1 MDDRSYRYRR
11 TQPSQEI
18 EFVQILESHRSMARK
33 LKRIAGK
40 QKAGTLIALAFAGT
54 FLPGCLPNRQ
64 VRNFSALPCQ
74 TSSANE
80 TYRWD
85 QLHRSDPP
93 VSPCSPMHGT
103 GSSPFDID
111 LTKLSQETTLNLSL
125 EEAVRLA
132 LANSKI
138 MRDLGGTVLRTPQA
152 SISTNDPAL
161 AFTDPRFGEEAALAE
176 FDAILHS
183 SAFFEKND
191 RQLNNRFFGNQGIF
205 QQDLHNYQLGI
216 SKRSATGSTMSVR
229 NFTTYDSNNQ
239 LSNSIGRSSFDQI
252 IETEIRQP
260 LLQGAGTEFNR
271 IAGPGAR
278 PGQIN
283 GFLIGRV
290 RTDISLTDFERSVRD
305 LVADVENAY
314 WDLHFAFRDL
324 EAKVDARDIALV
336 TAKKLEAQTATQ
348 GTGDAAQAMEQ
359 YYRFESD
366 VIDSVNGRSVD
377 GTRTN
382 NGSAGGSFRGT
393 GGLRVA
399 ERRLRLILGMDIN
412 DGKLI
417 RPSDD
422 PAQAPI
428 LYDWASSSG
437 EAISRREEI
446 RRQRWVIKQ
455 RELEL
460 IANRNFLKPQ
470 LDVVGR
476 YRFRGF
482 GKDLINYDNK
492 SDAVSNLL
500 DGNYQ
505 EWQAGLEY
513 TLPVGFRKAFTA
525 VRNSQLALHR
535 ESEVLKE
542 QERVVLY
549 GLSNAMNEMKRSYD
563 SMQLQEK
570 RLGEIVRQLN
580 TLQAKWD
587 SGQDPALDVL
597 LDTHRRLLDAR
608 LRYHQ
613 SRVEYALAI
622 RNVEFE
628 KGSLLEFCKISL
640 AG

>member
-1 MDDRSYRYRR
+1 MMALALATPFLAGCFPNRSY
-11 TQPSQEI
+11 
-18 EFVQILESHRSMARK
+18 
-33 LKRIAGK
+33 
-40 QKAGTLIALAFAGT
+40 
-54 FLPGCLPNRQ
+54 NR
-64 VRNFSALPCQ
+64 FSAFPGQ
-74 TSSANE
+74 TSAADE
-80 TYRWD
+80 TYRCS
-85 QLHRSDPP
+85 QLNRSDPP
-93 VSPCSPMHGT
+93 VSACSLEVDI

-111 LTKLSQETTLNLSL
+111 LTTLTQETTVNLSL

-138 MRDLGGTVLRTPQA
+138 LRDLGGTVLRTPQA
-152 SISTNDPAL
+152 STSTNDPAL
-161 AFTDPRFGEEAALAE
+161 ALTDPRFGEEAALAE
-176 FDAILHS
+176 FDAVVRS
-183 SAFFEKND
+183 SAFFENND

-239 LSNSIGRSSFDQI
+239 LSNSIGPSSWDQI
-252 IETEIRQP
+252 VETEIRQP

-324 EAKVDARDIALV
+324 EARVDARDIALV

-366 VIDSVNGRSVD
+366 VIDAVNGRSVD

-399 ERRLRLILGMDIN
+399 ERRLRLILGTAIN

-417 RPSDD
+417 RPSDE

-428 LYDWASSSG
+428 LYDWVNSSH

-460 IANRNFLKPQ
+460 LANRNFLKPQ

-482 GKDLINYDNK
+482 GKDLVNYNNK

-505 EWQAGLEY
+505 EWQAGLDY
-513 TLPVGFRKAFTA
+513 TLPVGFRKAFAA
-525 VRNSQLALHR
+525 VRNSELGLRR
-535 ESEVLKE
+535 EAEVLKE

-570 RLGEIVRQLN
+570 RLGEIVRQLQS
-580 TLQAKWD
+580 LQAKWE

>member
-1 MDDRSYRYRR
+1 
-11 TQPSQEI
+11 
-18 EFVQILESHRSMARK
+18 
-33 LKRIAGK
+33 
-40 QKAGTLIALAFAGT
+40 
-54 FLPGCLPNRQ
+54 
-64 VRNFSALPCQ
+64 
-74 TSSANE
+74 
-80 TYRWD
+80 
-85 QLHRSDPP
+85 
-93 VSPCSPMHGT
+93 
-103 GSSPFDID
+103 
-111 LTKLSQETTLNLSL
+111 
-125 EEAVRLA
+125 
-132 LANSKI
+132 
-138 MRDLGGTVLRTPQA
+138 
-152 SISTNDPAL
+152 
-161 AFTDPRFGEEAALAE
+161 
-176 FDAILHS
+176 
-183 SAFFEKND
+183 
-191 RQLNNRFFGNQGIF
+191 
-205 QQDLHNYQLGI
+205 
-216 SKRSATGSTMSVR
+216 MSVR

-239 LSNSIGRSSFDQI
+239 LSNSIGPSSWDQI
-252 IETEIRQP
+252 FETEIRQP

-324 EAKVDARDIALV
+324 EARVDARDIALV

-366 VIDSVNGRSVD
+366 VIDAVNGRSVD

-382 NGSAGGSFRGT
+382 NGSAGGNFRGT

-399 ERRLRLILGMDIN
+399 ERRLRLILGIAIN
-412 DGKLI
+412 DGMLI
-417 RPSDD
+417 RPSDE
-422 PAQAPI
+422 PAQSPI
-428 LYDWASSSG
+428 QYDWASSSH

-460 IANRNFLKPQ
+460 LANRNFLKPQ

-482 GKDLINYDNK
+482 GKDLVNYDNK

-505 EWQAGLEY
+505 EWQAGLDY
-513 TLPVGFRKAFTA
+513 TLPVGFRKAFAA
-525 VRNSQLALHR
+525 VRNSELGLRR
-535 ESEVLKE
+535 EAEVLKE

-570 RLGEIVRQLN
+570 RLGEIVRQLQS
-580 TLQAKWD
+580 LQAKWE

-613 SRVEYALAI
+613 SRVEYALAV

-628 KGSLLEFCKISL
+628 KGSLLEFCKISM

>member
-1 MDDRSYRYRR
+1 
-11 TQPSQEI
+11 
-18 EFVQILESHRSMARK
+18 MARK
-33 LKRIAGK
+33 RLEIAGK
-40 QKAGTLIALAFAGT
+40 RSTGALIAFVIASPY
-54 FLPGCLPNRQ
+54 FLGCFPNR
-64 VRNFSALPCQ
+64 
-74 TSSANE
+74 TSKHFTAITSHHAGADE
-80 TYRWD
+80 TYRWE
-85 QLHRSDPP
+85 QFHRSDPP
-93 VSPCSPMHGT
+93 VSPCSPLSDI

-111 LTKLSQETTLNLSL
+111 LTTLTKETTLSISL
-125 EEAVRLA
+125 EEAVRIA

-138 MRDLGGTVLRTPQA
+138 MRDLGGTVLRSPRAIT
-152 SISTNDPAL
+152 STNDPAL
-161 AFTDPRFGEEAALAE
+161 TFTDPRFGEEAALSE
-176 FDAILHS
+176 FDAVVSS
-183 SAFFEKND
+183 SAFFENND

-216 SKRSATGSTMSVR
+216 SKRSATGSTMSLR
-229 NFTTYDSNNQ
+229 NFTTYDNNNQ
-239 LSNSIGRSSFDQI
+239 LSNAIGKSSFDQI
-252 IETEIRQP
+252 VETEIRQP

-290 RTDISLTDFERSVRD
+290 RTDISLTDFEKSIRD
-305 LVADVENAY
+305 LVAEVENAY
-314 WDLHFAFRDL
+314 WDLHFAYRDL
-324 EAKVDARDIALV
+324 EARVDARDIALV
-336 TAKKLEAQTATQ
+336 TAKKLEAQAATQ

-366 VIDSVNGRSVD
+366 VIDAVNGRSVD

-382 NGSAGGSFRGT
+382 NGSAGGSFRGL

-399 ERRLRLILGMDIN
+399 ERRLRLILGIAIN
-412 DGKLI
+412 DGKLV

-422 PAQAPI
+422 PSQAPI
-428 LYDWASSSG
+428 LYDWANSSG
-437 EAISRREEI
+437 EALSRREEI

-470 LDVVGR
+470 VDLIGR

-482 GKDLINYDNK
+482 GKELLNYGDK

-525 VRNSQLALHR
+525 VRNSQLALQR

-549 GLSNAMNEMKRSYD
+549 GLSNAMNEMKRAFD

-570 RLGEIVRQLN
+570 RLGEIVRQLQS
-580 TLQAKWD
+580 LQAKWE
-587 SGQDPALDVL
+587 SGQDPALDVV

-640 AG
+640 AK

>member
-1 MDDRSYRYRR
+1 
-11 TQPSQEI
+11 
-18 EFVQILESHRSMARK
+18 MARK
-33 LKRIAGK
+33 FERIAGK
-40 QKAGTLIALAFAGT
+40 RRACMLIALSFASPI
-54 FLPGCLPNRQ
+54 LSGCFPNRQ
-64 VRNFSALPCQ
+64 SRHFSALPCP
-74 TSSANE
+74 TIGTDE
-80 TYRWD
+80 THRWD

-93 VSPCSPMHGT
+93 VSAGSPESDT

-111 LTKLSQETTLNLSL
+111 LTTLTSETTLNLSL
-125 EEAVRLA
+125 EEAIQFG

-138 MRDLGGTVLRTPQA
+138 LRDLGGTVLRSPQ
-152 SISTNDPAL
+152 SSTSTNDPAL
-161 AFTDPRFGEEAALAE
+161 TMTDPRFGEEAALAE
-176 FDAILHS
+176 FDAVMNS
-183 SAFFEKND
+183 SVFFENND

-205 QQDLHNYQLGI
+205 QQDLHNYQVGI
-216 SKRSATGSTMSVR
+216 RKRSATGSTMSVR
-229 NFTTYDSNNQ
+229 NLSTYDSNNQ
-239 LSNSIGRSSFDQI
+239 LSNAIGRSSFDQI
-252 IETEIRQP
+252 LETEIRQP
-260 LLQGAGTEFNR
+260 LLQGAGTQFNR

-290 RTDISLTDFERSVRD
+290 RTDISLTEFERSVRD

-324 EAKVDARDIALV
+324 EARLDARDIALV
-336 TAKKLEAQTATQ
+336 TARKLEAKTAADL
-348 GTGDAAQAMEQ
+348 GVGDAAQALEQ

-366 VIDSVNGRSVD
+366 VIDAVNGRSVD

-399 ERRLRLILGMDIN
+399 ERRLRLILGMEIN
-412 DGKLI
+412 DGRLI

-428 LYDWASSSG
+428 LYDWANSSS

-460 IANRNFLKPQ
+460 LANRNFLKPQ
-470 LDVVGR
+470 LDLVGR

-482 GKDLINYDNK
+482 GKDLVNYDDK

-500 DGNYQ
+500 DGSYQ
-505 EWQAGLEY
+505 EWQAGLDY

-535 ESEVLKE
+535 ETEVLKE
-542 QERVVLY
+542 QERLVLY
-549 GLSNAMNEMKRSYD
+549 GLSNAMNEMKRAYD

-570 RLGEIVRQLN
+570 RLGEIVRQLQS
-580 TLQAKWD
+580 LKAKEEAA
-587 SGQDPALDVL
+587 QDPALDVL
-597 LDTHRRLLDAR
+597 LETHRRLLDAR

-613 SRVEYALAI
+613 SRVEYALAV

-640 AG
+640 SE

>member
-1 MDDRSYRYRR
+1 MLVALSFAS
-11 TQPSQEI
+11 P
-18 EFVQILESHRSMARK
+18 FLLGCFPNHRAS
-33 LKRIAGK
+33 
-40 QKAGTLIALAFAGT
+40 
-54 FLPGCLPNRQ
+54 P
-64 VRNFSALPCQ
+64 FSALPSFSNA
-74 TSSANE
+74 TDE
-80 TYRWD
+80 TNRWD

-93 VSPCSPMHGT
+93 VSVCSAESDT
-103 GSSPFDID
+103 SSSPFDID
-111 LTKLSQETTLNLSL
+111 ITTLTSETTLNLSL
-125 EEAVRLA
+125 EEAIQLA
-132 LANSKI
+132 LSNSKI
-138 MRDLGGTVLRTPQA
+138 LRDLGGTVLRSPQ
-152 SISTNDPAL
+152 SSTSTNDPAMAL
-161 AFTDPRFGEEAALAE
+161 TDPRFGEEAALAE
-176 FDAILHS
+176 FDAVVKS

-239 LSNSIGRSSFDQI
+239 LSNAIGRSSFDQI
-252 IETEIRQP
+252 LETEIRQP

-314 WDLHFAFRDL
+314 WDLHFALRDL
-324 EAKVDARDIALV
+324 EARVDARDIAFV
-336 TAKKLEAQTATQ
+336 TARKLEAQTATQ
-348 GTGDAAQAMEQ
+348 GVGDAAQALEQ

-366 VIDSVNGRSVD
+366 VIDSVNGRPVD

-393 GGLRVA
+393 GGLRIA
-399 ERRLRLILGMDIN
+399 ERRLRLILGMAIN

-417 RPSDD
+417 RPSDE

-428 LYDWASSSG
+428 LYDWNSSSN
-437 EAISRREEI
+437 EAIARREEI

-460 IANRNFLKPQ
+460 LANRNFLKPQ
-470 LDVVGR
+470 LDLVGR

-482 GKDLINYDNK
+482 GRDLINYDDK

-500 DGNYQ
+500 SGNYQ
-505 EWQAGLEY
+505 EWQAGLDY
-513 TLPVGFRKAFTA
+513 ALPVGFRKAYTA

-535 ESEVLKE
+535 ETEVLKE
-542 QERVVLY
+542 QERVVLF

-570 RLGEIVRQLN
+570 RLNEIVRQLQS
-580 TLQAKWD
+580 LQAKWEA
-587 SGQDPALDVL
+587 GKDPALDVL
-597 LDTHRRLLDAR
+597 LETHRRLLDAR

-628 KGSLLEFCKISL
+628 KGSLLEFCKIRL
-640 AG
+640 AE

>member
-1 MDDRSYRYRR
+1 
-11 TQPSQEI
+11 
-18 EFVQILESHRSMARK
+18 MARK

-40 QKAGTLIALAFAGT
+40 RKACMLVALLFASP
-54 FLPGCLPNRQ
+54 FLLGCFPNRR
-64 VRNFSALPCQ
+64 VGHFSALPSL
-74 TSSANE
+74 TNVTDE
-80 TYRWD
+80 THRWE
-85 QLHRSDPP
+85 QIQRSDPP
-93 VSPCSPMHGT
+93 ISACSAESDT

-111 LTKLSQETTLNLSL
+111 ITTLTSETTLNLSL
-125 EEAVRLA
+125 EEAIQLA
-132 LANSKI
+132 LSNSKI
-138 MRDLGGTVLRTPQA
+138 LRDLGGTVLRSPQ
-152 SISTNDPAL
+152 SSTSTNDPAL
-161 AFTDPRFGEEAALAE
+161 ALTDPRFGEEAALAE
-176 FDAILHS
+176 FDAVVKS
-183 SAFFEKND
+183 SAFFENND

-239 LSNSIGRSSFDQI
+239 LSNAIGRSSFDQI
-252 IETEIRQP
+252 LETEIRQP

-271 IAGPGAR
+271 IAGPSAR

-324 EAKVDARDIALV
+324 EARVDARDIAFV
-336 TAKKLEAQTATQ
+336 TARKLEAQTATQ
-348 GTGDAAQAMEQ
+348 GVGDAAQALEQ

-393 GGLRVA
+393 GGLRIA
-399 ERRLRLILGMDIN
+399 ERRLRLILGMAIN
-412 DGKLI
+412 DGKLV
-417 RPSDD
+417 RPSDE

-428 LYDWASSSG
+428 LYDWGSASA

-460 IANRNFLKPQ
+460 LANRNFLKPQ
-470 LDVVGR
+470 LDLVGR

-482 GKDLINYDNK
+482 GKDLINYDDK
-492 SDAVSNLL
+492 SDAVSNMLS
-500 DGNYQ
+500 GNYQ
-505 EWQAGLEY
+505 EWQAGLDY
-513 TLPVGFRKAFTA
+513 TLPVGFRKAYTA

-535 ESEVLKE
+535 ETEVLKE
-542 QERVVLY
+542 QERVVLF

-570 RLGEIVRQLN
+570 RLNEIVRQLRS
-580 TLQAKWD
+580 LEAKWEA
-587 SGQDPALDVL
+587 GKDPALDVL
-597 LDTHRRLLDAR
+597 LETHRRLLDAR

-613 SRVEYALAI
+613 SRVEYALAV

-640 AG
+640 AE

>member
-1 MDDRSYRYRR
+1 MAGKLYRIAGKRR
-11 TQPSQEI
+11 AGLVIALT
-18 EFVQILESHRSMARK
+18 FVATVLSGCFPNRQTRQFSALPMQSSAANESHRS
-33 LKRIAGK
+33 
-40 QKAGTLIALAFAGT
+40 
-54 FLPGCLPNRQ
+54 
-64 VRNFSALPCQ
+64 
-74 TSSANE
+74 
-80 TYRWD
+80 D
-85 QLHRSDPP
+85 QLRRGDPP
-93 VSPCSPMHGT
+93 ISPCSPVST
-103 GSSPFDID
+103 VGSSPFDVN
-111 LTKLSQETTLNLSL
+111 LTSLTAETTISLKL
-125 EEAVRLA
+125 EEAIQLA

-138 MRDLGGTVLRTPQA
+138 LRDLGGTVLRSPVSST
-152 SISTNDPAL
+152 STNDPAMT
-161 AFTDPRFGEEAALAE
+161 FTDPRFGEEAALAE
-176 FDAILHS
+176 FDAVVHS

-205 QQDLHNYQLGI
+205 QQDLHNYQIGI
-216 SKRSATGSTMSVR
+216 TKRSATGSTMSLR

-239 LSNSIGRSSFDQI
+239 LSNAIGPSSFDQI
-252 IETEIRQP
+252 VETEIRQP

-290 RTDISLTDFERSVRD
+290 RTDISLTDFERAVRD

-324 EAKVDARDIALV
+324 EARVDARDIALV
-336 TAKKLEAQTATQ
+336 TAKKLEAQTAVQ
-348 GTGDAAQAMEQ
+348 GTGDTAQAMEQ

-366 VIDSVNGRSVD
+366 VIDSVNGRPID

-382 NGSAGGSFRGT
+382 NGSAGGSFRGS

-422 PAQAPI
+422 PAQAPV
-428 LYDWASSSG
+428 LYDWGNSSS
-437 EAISRREEI
+437 EALLKREEI

-460 IANRNFLKPQ
+460 LANRNFLKPQ
-470 LDVVGR
+470 LDLVGR

-482 GKDLINYDNK
+482 GKDLINYDDK
-492 SDAVSNLL
+492 SDAVSNML

-505 EWQAGLEY
+505 EWQAGLDY
-513 TLPVGFRKAFTA
+513 TLPVGFRKAFAA

-535 ESEVLKE
+535 EAEVLKE
-542 QERVVLY
+542 QERIVLY
-549 GLSNAMNEMKRSYD
+549 GISNAMNEMKRSYD

-570 RLGEIVRQLN
+570 RLGEIVRQLQS
-580 TLQAKWD
+580 LQAKWE
-587 SGQDPALDVL
+587 SGKDPALDVL

-613 SRVEYALAI
+613 SRVEYALAV

-640 AG
+640 AD

>member
-1 MDDRSYRYRR
+1 
-11 TQPSQEI
+11 
-18 EFVQILESHRSMARK
+18 MARK
-33 LKRIAGK
+33 LRRIAGK
-40 QKAGTLIALAFAGT
+40 RKACMLVALSFAT
-54 FLPGCLPNRQ
+54 PFLSGCFPNRR
-64 VRNFSALPCQ
+64 VSHFSALVASRTTVTDDAQCWEQ
-74 TSSANE
+74 I
-80 TYRWD
+80 
-85 QLHRSDPP
+85 HRSDPP
-93 VSPCSPMHGT
+93 DSACSTDTDT

-111 LTKLSQETTLNLSL
+111 ITRLTSETTLNLSL
-125 EEAVRLA
+125 EEAIQLA
-132 LANSKI
+132 LSNSKI
-138 MRDLGGTVLRTPQA
+138 LRDLGGTVLRSPQ
-152 SISTNDPAL
+152 SSTSTNDPAL
-161 AFTDPRFGEEAALAE
+161 ALTDPRFGEEAALAE
-176 FDAILHS
+176 FDAVVKS
-183 SAFFEKND
+183 SAFFENND

-239 LSNSIGRSSFDQI
+239 LSNAIGRSSFDQI
-252 IETEIRQP
+252 LETEIRQP

-324 EAKVDARDIALV
+324 EARVDARDIALV
-336 TAKKLEAQTATQ
+336 TARKLEAQTATQ
-348 GTGDAAQAMEQ
+348 GVGDAAQALEQ

-366 VIDSVNGRSVD
+366 VIDSVNGRTVD

-393 GGLRVA
+393 GGLRIA
-399 ERRLRLILGMDIN
+399 ERRLRLILGMAIN

-417 RPSDD
+417 QPSDE

-428 LYDWASSSG
+428 LYDWGSTSI
-437 EAISRREEI
+437 EAIARREEI

-460 IANRNFLKPQ
+460 LANRNFLKPQ
-470 LDVVGR
+470 LDLVGR

-482 GKDLINYDNK
+482 GRDLINYDDK

-500 DGNYQ
+500 SGNYQ
-505 EWQAGLEY
+505 EWQAGLDY
-513 TLPVGFRKAFTA
+513 ALPVGFRKAYTA

-535 ESEVLKE
+535 ETEVLKE
-542 QERVVLY
+542 QERVVLF

-570 RLGEIVRQLN
+570 RLNEIVRQLQS
-580 TLQAKWD
+580 LQAKWEA
-587 SGQDPALDVL
+587 GKDPALDVL
-597 LDTHRRLLDAR
+597 LETHRRLLDAR

-628 KGSLLEFCKISL
+628 KGSLLEFCKIRL
-640 AG
+640 AE

>member
-1 MDDRSYRYRR
+1 
-11 TQPSQEI
+11 
-18 EFVQILESHRSMARK
+18 
-33 LKRIAGK
+33 
-40 QKAGTLIALAFAGT
+40 
-54 FLPGCLPNRQ
+54 
-64 VRNFSALPCQ
+64 
-74 TSSANE
+74 
-80 TYRWD
+80 
-85 QLHRSDPP
+85 
-93 VSPCSPMHGT
+93 
-103 GSSPFDID
+103 
-111 LTKLSQETTLNLSL
+111 
-125 EEAVRLA
+125 
-132 LANSKI
+132 
-138 MRDLGGTVLRTPQA
+138 
-152 SISTNDPAL
+152 
-161 AFTDPRFGEEAALAE
+161 
-176 FDAILHS
+176 
-183 SAFFEKND
+183 
-191 RQLNNRFFGNQGIF
+191 
-205 QQDLHNYQLGI
+205 
-216 SKRSATGSTMSVR
+216 MSVR
-229 NFTTYDSNNQ
+229 NLTTYDSNNQ
-239 LSNSIGRSSFDQI
+239 LSNVIGRSSFDQI
-252 IETEIRQP
+252 LETEIRQP
-260 LLQGAGTEFNR
+260 LLQGAGTQFNR

-290 RTDISLTDFERSVRD
+290 RTDISLTEFERSVRD

-324 EAKVDARDIALV
+324 EARLDARDIALV
-336 TAKKLEAQTATQ
+336 TARKLEAKTAADL
-348 GTGDAAQAMEQ
+348 GVGDAAQALEQ

-366 VIDSVNGRSVD
+366 VIDAVNGRSVD

-399 ERRLRLILGMDIN
+399 ERRLRLILGMEIN
-412 DGKLI
+412 DGRLI

-428 LYDWASSSG
+428 LYDWANSSS

-460 IANRNFLKPQ
+460 LANRNFLKPQ
-470 LDVVGR
+470 LDLVGR

-482 GKDLINYDNK
+482 GKDLVNYDDK

-500 DGNYQ
+500 DGSYQ
-505 EWQAGLEY
+505 EWQAGLDY

-535 ESEVLKE
+535 ETEVLKE
-542 QERVVLY
+542 QERLVLY
-549 GLSNAMNEMKRSYD
+549 GLSNAMNEMKRAYD

-570 RLGEIVRQLN
+570 RLGEIVRQLQS
-580 TLQAKWD
+580 LKAKEEAA
-587 SGQDPALDVL
+587 QDPALDVL
-597 LDTHRRLLDAR
+597 LETHRRLLDAR

-613 SRVEYALAI
+613 SRVEYALAV

-640 AG
+640 SE

>member
-1 MDDRSYRYRR
+1 MARKLNGIAGKKGASLVIALTVAAPFLTGCFPNRQARHFSALP
-11 TQPSQEI
+11 TQNSAAN
-18 EFVQILESHRSMARK
+18 ESHRS
-33 LKRIAGK
+33 
-40 QKAGTLIALAFAGT
+40 
-54 FLPGCLPNRQ
+54 
-64 VRNFSALPCQ
+64 
-74 TSSANE
+74 
-80 TYRWD
+80 D
-85 QLHRSDPP
+85 QLRRGDPP
-93 VSPCSPMHGT
+93 ISSCSPVSEV
-103 GSSPFDID
+103 GSSPFDVN
-111 LTKLSQETTLNLSL
+111 LTSLSAETTIHLKL
-125 EEAVRLA
+125 EEAIQLA

-138 MRDLGGTVLRTPQA
+138 LRDLGGTVLRSPVA
-152 SISTNDPAL
+152 STSTNDPAMT
-161 AFTDPRFGEEAALAE
+161 FTDPRFGEEAALAE
-176 FDAILHS
+176 FDAVVHS
-183 SAFFEKND
+183 SAFFENND
-191 RQLNNRFFGNQGIF
+191 RRLNNRFFGNQGIF
-205 QQDLHNYQLGI
+205 QQDLHNYQIGI
-216 SKRSATGSTMSVR
+216 TKRSATGSTMSLR

-239 LSNSIGRSSFDQI
+239 LSNAIGPSSFDQI
-252 IETEIRQP
+252 VETEIRQP

-290 RTDISLTDFERSVRD
+290 RTDISLTDFERAVRD

-336 TAKKLEAQTATQ
+336 TAKKLEAQTAVQ

-366 VIDSVNGRSVD
+366 VIDSVNGRPID

-382 NGSAGGSFRGT
+382 NGSSGGSFRGS

-422 PAQAPI
+422 PAQAPV
-428 LYDWASSSG
+428 LYDWANSSC
-437 EAISRREEI
+437 EALLKREEI

-460 IANRNFLKPQ
+460 LANRNFLKPQ
-470 LDVVGR
+470 LDLVGR

-482 GKDLINYDNK
+482 GKDLINYDDK
-492 SDAVSNLL
+492 SDAVSNML

-505 EWQAGLEY
+505 EWQAGLDY
-513 TLPVGFRKAFTA
+513 TLPVGFRKAFAA

-535 ESEVLKE
+535 EAEVLKE

-570 RLGEIVRQLN
+570 RLGEIVRQLQS
-580 TLQAKWD
+580 LQAKWE
-587 SGQDPALDVL
+587 SGKDPALDVL

-613 SRVEYALAI
+613 SRVEYALAV

-640 AG
+640 AD

>member
-1 MDDRSYRYRR
+1 
-11 TQPSQEI
+11 
-18 EFVQILESHRSMARK
+18 MARK

-40 QKAGTLIALAFAGT
+40 QKAGTLIALALAGT

-64 VRNFSALPCQ
+64 VRHLSALPCQ
-74 TSSANE
+74 TSSADE

-93 VSPCSPMHGT
+93 VSTCSPLHGT

-111 LTKLSQETTLNLSL
+111 LTKLSKETTLNLSL

-152 SISTNDPAL
+152 STSTNDPAL
-161 AFTDPRFGEEAALAE
+161 VFTDPRFGEEAALAE

-183 SAFFEKND
+183 SAFFENND

-239 LSNSIGRSSFDQI
+239 LSNAIGRSSFDQI
-252 IETEIRQP
+252 LETEIRQP

-482 GKDLINYDNK
+482 GKDLINYDDK

-535 ESEVLKE
+535 EAEVLKE

>member
-1 MDDRSYRYRR
+1 M
-11 TQPSQEI
+11 
-18 EFVQILESHRSMARK
+18 
-33 LKRIAGK
+33 
-40 QKAGTLIALAFAGT
+40 
-54 FLPGCLPNRQ
+54 
-64 VRNFSALPCQ
+64 
-74 TSSANE
+74 
-80 TYRWD
+80 
-85 QLHRSDPP
+85 
-93 VSPCSPMHGT
+93 
-103 GSSPFDID
+103 
-111 LTKLSQETTLNLSL
+111 
-125 EEAVRLA
+125 
-132 LANSKI
+132 
-138 MRDLGGTVLRTPQA
+138 
-152 SISTNDPAL
+152 

-183 SAFFEKND
+183 SAFFENND

-239 LSNSIGRSSFDQI
+239 LSNAIGRSSFDQI

-260 LLQGAGTEFNR
+260 LLQGAGTVFNR

-460 IANRNFLKPQ
+460 LANRNFLKPQ

-570 RLGEIVRQLN
+570 RLSEIVRQLN

>member
-1 MDDRSYRYRR
+1 
-11 TQPSQEI
+11 
-18 EFVQILESHRSMARK
+18 MAQKR
-33 LKRIAGK
+33 KRIAVK
-40 QKAGTLIALAFAGT
+40 PRAGMIIALALTTLFI
-54 FLPGCLPNRQ
+54 PGCFPNRQ
-64 VRNFSALPCQ
+64 SRYFSALPCQ
-74 TSSANE
+74 TPAVDE
-80 TYRWD
+80 THRWD

-93 VSPCSPMHGT
+93 VSACSPESNT

-111 LTKLSQETTLNLSL
+111 LTSLTQETTLNLSL
-125 EEAVRLA
+125 EEAVRFA
-132 LANSKI
+132 LSNSKI
-138 MRDLGGTVLRTPQA
+138 IRDLGGTVLRAPQA
-152 SISTNDPAL
+152 ITSTNDPAL

-191 RQLNNRFFGNQGIF
+191 RQLNNRFFGNQGFF

-216 SKRSATGSTMSVR
+216 TKRSATGSTMSVR

-239 LSNSIGRSSFDQI
+239 LSNAIGRSSFDQI
-252 IETEIRQP
+252 LESEIRQP

-290 RTDISLTDFERSVRD
+290 KTDISLTEFERAIRD
-305 LVADVENAY
+305 LVAEVENAY

-324 EAKVDARDIALV
+324 EARVDARDIALV
-336 TAKKLEAQTATQ
+336 TAKKLEAQTAIQ
-348 GTGDAAQAMEQ
+348 GAGDAAQAMEQ
-359 YYRFESD
+359 YFRFESD
-366 VIDSVNGRSVD
+366 VIDAVNGRPVD

-382 NGSAGGSFRGT
+382 NGSAAGSFRGT

-399 ERRLRLILGMDIN
+399 ERRLRLIVGLDIN

-422 PAQAPI
+422 PTRAPI
-428 LYDWASSSG
+428 LYDWASSSS

-460 IANRNFLKPQ
+460 VANRNFLKPQ
-470 LDVVGR
+470 LDMVGR
-476 YRFRGF
+476 YRLRGF
-482 GKDLINYDNK
+482 GKELINYNDK

-500 DGNYQ
+500 NGNYQ
-505 EWQAGLEY
+505 EWQAGVEY
-513 TLPVGFRKAFTA
+513 ILPVGFRKAFTA
-525 VRNSQLALHR
+525 VRFSQLALHR
-535 ESEVLKE
+535 EAEVLKE

-563 SMQLQEK
+563 SAQLQEK
-570 RLGEIVRQLN
+570 RLSEIVRQLQS
-580 TLQAKWD
+580 LQAISD

-597 LDTHRRLLDAR
+597 LETHRRLLDAR

-613 SRVEYALAI
+613 SRIEYALAI

-640 AG
+640 AE